1 MKYLLIKKNKL
12 PQIHETNNIPNVIT
26 KMFGRKFRIL
36 NENDIA
42 YCRSQSVYATKLDLV
57 RDCMWIGRYEQYGSN
72 EEINRPLYAMVEKKH
87 NSGAAIYGDF
97 IITNF
102 NFTSLTNE
110 QVKYYNYLNIKED
123 LTMIYYYKYI
133 ERKEKDNILII
144 NSISNSQYNACLK
157 LEKLIK
163 NTNIKKEEKLAIL

>member
-72 EEINRPLYAMVEKKH
+72 DEINRPLYAMVEKKH

-110 QVKYYNYLNIKED
+110 QVKYYNYFFGKRSIDDANK
-123 LTMIYYYKYI
+123 
-133 ERKEKDNILII
+133 LII
-144 NSISNSQYNACLK
+144 EYRK
-157 LEKLIK
+157 LF
-163 NTNIKKEEKLAIL
+163 NC

>member
-72 EEINRPLYAMVEKKH
+72 LFFFIN
-87 NSGAAIYGDF
+87 
-97 IITNF
+97 
-102 NFTSLTNE
+102 
-110 QVKYYNYLNIKED
+110 KYF
-123 LTMIYYYKYI
+123 
-133 ERKEKDNILII
+133 ILII
-144 NSISNSQYNACLK
+144 LSISA
-157 LEKLIK
+157 
-163 NTNIKKEEKLAIL
+163 

>member
-110 QVKYYNYLNIKED
+110 QVKYYNYF
-123 LTMIYYYKYI
+123 
-133 ERKEKDNILII
+133 
-144 NSISNSQYNACLK
+144 
-157 LEKLIK
+157 LEK
-163 NTNIKKEEKLAIL
+163 

>member
-42 YCRSQSVYATKLDLV
+42 YCRSQSVYATKLDFV
-57 RDCMWIGRYEQYGSN
+57 WDCLLIGRYELYGSY

-97 IITNF
+97 IIKK
-102 NFTSLTNE
+102 
-110 QVKYYNYLNIKED
+110 QVE
-123 LTMIYYYKYI
+123 
-133 ERKEKDNILII
+133 
-144 NSISNSQYNACLK
+144 
-157 LEKLIK
+157 
-163 NTNIKKEEKLAIL
+163 